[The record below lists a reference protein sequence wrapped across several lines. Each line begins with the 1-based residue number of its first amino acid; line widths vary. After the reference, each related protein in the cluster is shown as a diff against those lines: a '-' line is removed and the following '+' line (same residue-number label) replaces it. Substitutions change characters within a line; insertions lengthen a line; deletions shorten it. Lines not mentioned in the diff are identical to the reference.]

1 MGRHTL
7 IWPTKGNQLRGPR
20 MPPPRALAA
29 ADRDPL
35 VSLPPRVP
43 WRGADTAGPHVC
55 WSSSRTCL
63 LDFAS
68 LACGPPLP
76 VSPSTDFTAHGGRTE
91 TAREKTSPADSESAD
106 AHLHALR
113 PRPPPVTS
121 INHRVEARIHH
132 GRLAGLRMAERERE
146 IAAAAVDGV
155 PHLGRR
161 G

>member
-43 WRGADTAGPHVC
+43 WRGADTAGSHVC

-76 VSPSTDFTAHGGRTE
+76 VSPSTDCRAIRGYRAAGTGRIPLAVPTTRPDSPRCRVLRGPTPPLALYLVPQVLSPRSSATMSVGERTE
-91 TAREKTSPADSESAD
+91 K
-106 AHLHALR
+106 
-113 PRPPPVTS
+113 
-121 INHRVEARIHH
+121 
-132 GRLAGLRMAERERE
+132 GERE
-146 IAAAAVDGV
+146 
-155 PHLGRR
+155 PR
-161 G
+161 GT